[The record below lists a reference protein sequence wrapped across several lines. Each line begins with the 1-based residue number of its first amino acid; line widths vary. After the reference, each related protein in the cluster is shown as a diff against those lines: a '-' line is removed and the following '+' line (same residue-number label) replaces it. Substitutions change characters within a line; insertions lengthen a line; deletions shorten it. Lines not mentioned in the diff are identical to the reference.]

1 MKSCCLW
8 QHDGPQGNYAKWNET
23 KKTLCDFTY
32 MWNLKN
38 NKWTNIAK
46 QKQLLKQRANGG
58 QREGCRGMSETDK
71 GDHEVQTSSYKINE
85 SQGWNVQSGKYNQ

>member
-1 MKSCCLW
+1 M
-8 QHDGPQGNYAKWNET
+8 
-23 KKTLCDFTY
+23 
-32 MWNLKN
+32 
-38 NKWTNIAK
+38 
-46 QKQLLKQRANGG
+46 KQRANGG